1 MCNKVQDEPFSND
14 ILLESESDSPYH
26 FVVDSRTKTE
36 SMESSSNHRL
46 GEVTLSFHMEDQSHH
61 QMIVEEDLRCIDLSH
76 LLTLKFNLSPSHAW
90 SIVEQLQNLG
100 IERSLED
107 HEEVLQVY
115 YAWDSESVGNRFVFR
130 QDFEKY
136 KFFRSSQVMDH
147 GCQLEYI
154 PKSASLAKDIT
165 VQNMLHTNDPV
176 PTVQNYLWLKDRGWH
191 SWKKF
196 FFRVQENVLNI
207 SLSAGERKPQ
217 QLHPFVDLQNF
228 DIYMPI
234 DGVCCKA
241 PTAFYFCIKPKQ
253 RVVRTK
259 SDLKW
264 FCCDNQHQRYCWIVA
279 LRVAKYGKKLQEN
292 YRELRTRYGDST
304 FSNNIETN
312 EGILLSYSTSV
323 KTVAKDLTRK
333 FDRLV
338 DSPEEAK
345 AIATAKTHEWKRRL
359 PVLHG
364 IQSYHQGSHK
374 FGIHIVQP
382 WFYSDMSREDT
393 AQLLSKYGTVDGVFL
408 VRDSRRNPNTFV
420 LSYMY
425 NQKVYHTQ
433 IVPVEDETQV
443 CFSLDGGRTKF
454 YDLLQLIEFY
464 QLNLGCLPTK
474 LTHFLVHHPK

>member
-136 KFFRSSQVMDH
+136 KFFRSSQFCSFQVMDH

-207 SLSAGERKPQ
+207 SLSAGER
-217 QLHPFVDLQNF
+217 
-228 DIYMPI
+228 
-234 DGVCCKA
+234 
-241 PTAFYFCIKPKQ
+241 
-253 RVVRTK
+253 
-259 SDLKW
+259 
-264 FCCDNQHQRYCWIVA
+264 
-279 LRVAKYGKKLQEN
+279 YGKKLQEN